1 MRRILLKYR
10 ILAIFLLAFVP
21 MLYFAGTQTITAYN
35 NKVEASN
42 IGQVAEFVPVLS
54 AVVHELQKERGR
66 SAGYLGAKG
75 KAFAESLAEQHK
87 LTDGKIHIYK
97 TALET
102 IDLAS
107 IDKQLATQVELV
119 NNRLATIDRIRDKV
133 KSLNTTVGETVAYYS
148 GTINEAFTFLP
159 NTIAVSRDASLV
171 RELSMYEQVLLGK
184 ENAGIERAMGANGFS
199 AQAFTETIYRR
210 FVRLGASQDTH
221 FEAARSLM
229 TGPQVKFLEK
239 IFSRP
244 IMSQVQA
251 TRELGY
257 ASAFGGDISSIS
269 GPAWFDMAT
278 KRIDALK
285 EFEDYAADELVM
297 HAQKL
302 TADAQWQ
309 FMLALTIA
317 GLVTVLGIGA
327 AYTIIRSVSVPVT
340 ALLTDARK
348 LADGDTSVT
357 FSGAIGVDEVG
368 QVAHAVMSFRDTVAE
383 QKRLQSLSEKEHEQ
397 ERNRQMHV
405 DQLISVFN
413 DQVSGVLDRVD
424 DNTSKMQHTAG
435 SLTHIATTTSDRASS
450 AAGSSEQASHNVQTV
465 ASAAEELSASIEEI
479 GRQIS
484 QTKQTIDDATTVAT
498 TTNDHVADLDQAAQ
512 KIGEVVNL
520 IRDIAEQTNL
530 LALNATIEAARAGEM
545 GKGFAVVASEV
556 KELATQTSKATE
568 EISSQI
574 SGIQGSTKEAVTA
587 IEQIA
592 STMQQVNEYTSSIA
606 TAIAQQN
613 AATSSISQ
621 NIQQAAQGTQE
632 VADSMSVVTSS
643 VRETNSS
650 ANEVLE
656 ASTSVSKQ
664 ATELRQTISTFLKDV
679 VAA

>member
-10 ILAIFLLAFVP
+10 IIAIFMLAFVP
-21 MLYFAGTQTITAYN
+21 MLYFAGSQITTAYN
-35 NKVEASN
+35 KKVEASS

-75 KAFAESLAEQHK
+75 KAFAEGLANQHK
-87 LTDGKIHIYK
+87 LTDSKIRIYK
-97 TALET
+97 TALT
-102 IDLAS
+102 KIDLMSIDRGLAAQVDMVNSRLAS
-107 IDKQLATQVELV
+107 ID
-119 NNRLATIDRIRDKV
+119 RIRNNV

-148 GTINEAFTFLP
+148 GTINEAFKFLP
-159 NTIAVSRDASLV
+159 STVAVSRDASLV
-171 RELSMYEQVLLGK
+171 RKLSMYEEVLLGK
-184 ENAGIERAMGANGFS
+184 ENAGIERAIGANGFS
-199 AQAFTETIYRR
+199 AQEFNPTIYHR

-221 FEAARSLM
+221 FKTAQSLM

-239 IFSRP
+239 IFNRP
-244 IMSQVQA
+244 IMSQVDA
-251 TRELGY
+251 ARKLGY
-257 ASAFGGDISSIS
+257 AAAFGGDISSIS
-269 GPAWFDMAT
+269 GTEWFDLAT
-278 KRIDALK
+278 ERIDSLK
-285 EFEDYAADELVM
+285 DFEDYLADELVM

-302 TADAQWQ
+302 TANAQWE
-309 FMLALTIA
+309 FMLALIIS
-317 GLVTVLGIGA
+317 GIVTVLGIGA
-327 AYTIIRSVSVPVT
+327 AYTIIRSVSIPVT
-340 ALLTDARK
+340 ALLSDARK
-348 LADGDTSVT
+348 LAEGDTTVT
-357 FSGAIGVDEVG
+357 FAGATGVDEVG
-368 QVAHAVMSFRDTVAE
+368 QVANAVMSFRDTVAE

-397 ERNRQMHV
+397 ERDRQMHV

-413 DQVSGVLDRVD
+413 DQVSSVLDRVD
-424 DNTSKMQHTAG
+424 DNTGKMQQTAD
-435 SLTHIATTTSDRASS
+435 SLTHIATTTSDRANS
-450 AAGSSEQASHNVQTV
+450 AAGSSEQASQNVQTV

-484 QTKQTIDDATTVAT
+484 QTKQTVDDATSVAT
-498 TTNDHVADLDQAAQ
+498 ATNDHVADLDVAAQ

-592 STMQQVNEYTSSIA
+592 GTMHQVNEYTSSIA

-621 NIQQAAQGTQE
+621 NIQQAAQGTQD

-643 VRETNSS
+643 VQETNSS
-650 ANEVLE
+650 ANDVLE
-656 ASTSVSKQ
+656 ASSSVSKQ
-664 ATELRQTISTFLKDV
+664 ATELRQTISSFLRDV